1 MLPGQFIRC
10 HDDPMSTLQP
20 FVPTGIAVAGRPHA
34 AEVLVSHFAPAP
46 AAPPAAPA
54 PTPFT
59 FRVMLGLIGV
69 LLAVLVSGFNE
80 HVIEVELD
88 DIQGAMGFSHDQGS
102 WVTAIYE
109 ATEISAMAFAPWCG
123 ITFSIRRFAI
133 AMIGLFAVLGAIS
146 PYAPDLPVLYVLR
159 AVQGF
164 AGGTLAAVADD
175 GRPSLPAAQ
184 DQDPWARR
192 LYAHRDLRA
201 QYGHAA
207 RRLVL
212 RISRL
217 ALGILGGDPL

>member
-1 MLPGQFIRC
+1 
-10 HDDPMSTLQP
+10 
-20 FVPTGIAVAGRPHA
+20 
-34 AEVLVSHFAPAP
+34 
-46 AAPPAAPA
+46 
-54 PTPFT
+54 
-59 FRVMLGLIGV
+59 
-69 LLAVLVSGFNE
+69 
-80 HVIEVELD
+80 
-88 DIQGAMGFSHDQGS
+88 MGFSHDQGT

-164 AGGTLAAVADD
+164 AGGTLAAAADD
-175 GRPSLPAAQ
+175 GGTSLPAAQ
-184 DQDPWARR
+184 DQDPRARR

-217 ALGILGGDPL
+217 ALGLLGGDPLQPDQHRGHRLWPAAGPDASRALPPVQLARPAARHAGDLHDRDRADAGRPAGLVQLARDLPSARGRRLPVRPVPGQ